1 MNAPILV
8 LSKRLNGTVTCTEDR
23 KVEHCLFTVMAE
35 NKRPLIAIDS
45 PPKYID
51 FATIKKNKK
60 NGNKVSQSPM
70 AGDKNYNA
78 GGVDDRLS
86 VLVDTARM
94 QLISPPPEE
103 VLRKRKIPSPQP
115 LEATPNPKPRKQ
127 GRLHSTVLGARS
139 SRRSATSIPP
149 YEPPSDVFMSPR
161 EVFLTPMLNKSSKR
175 KTTTLASGS
184 KSTKSKKKTSLL
196 TIVTGV
202 KQEPP
207 DIDLSLPMPPPSP
220 TDDPLLLLG
229 PPEPE
234 FDPKPT
240 TPGRREMSVQA
251 QMEPEVDVFGLW
263 DRDFPSSSLES
274 PSPMDHEGEG
284 EYTGRW
290 KMMLVRTKQD
300 PPSSATRGRMEEWGR
315 PISPFP
321 KKMLAFLEEEEEE
334 EEIRQMSVEFDDH
347 EGRVSNIQRQEEN
360 EEEQE
365 VRQASVEFDDEDRVR
380 QGEQDVRQK
389 SVRFDDDEDR
399 LFGIQQQEEN
409 EEEQEVRQMSVA
421 FDDDDGDDDRVFDI
435 QQQEENEEEQEEEQ
449 EVRQMSVEF
458 DNDDDDDDRVFDIQQ
473 QGENKQEQAEEQEV
487 RQMSVE
493 FDDDDDDD
501 DRVFDIQQQEENEE
515 REEEQE
521 VRQMSV
527 EFDEEDRVSDI
538 RPQQE
543 TEEPEVHQ
551 ISVEFNND
559 DQDRVSDMQ
568 QQGQNEK
575 EQQVRQIFVEIK
587 ESEDLVSKIQQQ
599 EENDEKQK
607 VRQMPI
613 GFDDDGEPAISTFEP
628 CHQPSP
634 APEEDDQSSD
644 GGDELDLVKITSAN
658 PRAAA
663 RAAAILKQVK
673 NHFYL
678 FVFLG

>member
-360 EEEQE
+360 EGEQE

-421 FDDDDGDDDRVFDI
+421 FDDDDG
-435 QQQEENEEEQEEEQ
+435 
-449 EVRQMSVEF
+449 
-458 DNDDDDDDRVFDIQQ
+458 
-473 QGENKQEQAEEQEV
+473 
-487 RQMSVE
+487 
-493 FDDDDDDD
+493 DD

-587 ESEDLVSKIQQQ
+587 ESEDLVSNIQQQ

-634 APEEDDQSSD
+634 ASEEDDQSSD

-678 FVFLG
+678 FKFLG